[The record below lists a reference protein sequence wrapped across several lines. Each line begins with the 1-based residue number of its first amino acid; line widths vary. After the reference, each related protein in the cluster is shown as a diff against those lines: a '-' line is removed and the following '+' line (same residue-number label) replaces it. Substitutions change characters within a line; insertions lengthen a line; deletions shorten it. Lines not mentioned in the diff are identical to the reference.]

1 MARDGDV
8 GLTFTVEALAV
19 FTSVQHLIDAAR
31 TWLNSG
37 DWLEDNGIEPGSPQA
52 GVTYTRLKGKVAEME
67 RSWHQGV
74 IGLIRLAGAFGDLH
88 ASKDGDYSLFLHQ
101 RQTGFCGGLIYHPAT
116 KDGKRLPYGD
126 FSTHT

>member
-1 MARDGDV
+1 MADV

-31 TWLNSG
+31 TEGELRRLG
-37 DWLEDNGIEPGSPQA
+37 EDNGIEPGSPQA
-52 GVTYTRLKGKVAEME
+52 GVMYTGSKARWPGWSAPGT
-67 RSWHQGV
+67 RASWGSSEDSQALSV
-74 IGLIRLAGAFGDLH
+74 ICVSPGT
-88 ASKDGDYSLFLHQ
+88 ASTPCSS
-101 RQTGFCGGLIYHPAT
+101 TSASAASAAGLIYHPAT